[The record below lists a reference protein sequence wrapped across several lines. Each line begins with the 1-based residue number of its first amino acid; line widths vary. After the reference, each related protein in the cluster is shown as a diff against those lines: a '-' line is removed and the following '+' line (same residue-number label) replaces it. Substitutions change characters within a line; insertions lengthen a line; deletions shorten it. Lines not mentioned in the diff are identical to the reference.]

1 MPINNQKIT
10 AVDAEEFKN
19 MMFTSLYWLKKQK
32 SFIDSLNVFP
42 VPDGDTGTNMY
53 LTFKEAVSNLE
64 DSKSNSVSKL
74 SAELSKGALMGA
86 RGNSGVILSQLVRG
100 FAQALKNKKKMK
112 AKDLANALTK
122 ASEVAYHGV
131 LKPVEGTILTVS
143 REAAEKAAAEVEST
157 EDILELLEITI
168 KAAEE
173 SLERTPELLD
183 ALKEAEVVDAGGQG
197 YLTILE
203 GMLKGLKG
211 EKVEYQAA
219 AAVEKP
225 AKKSKAAEDI
235 KFTYCTQ
242 MLIQIDNFQS
252 NIDRLIDK
260 IRKDMQSYGD
270 SIMVVGSDDVIKIHI
285 HSNHPGVLLEYGLKK
300 GEVFDIKIDNMRK
313 QNEEKVKRESG
324 DDFDHS
330 QFHPNH
336 NEAAAESLDTE
347 LKDDVDVKEAEIKN
361 SGQQEINQDNETA
374 EADAVIKA
382 AKNIGIISVANGE
395 GIINILKELG
405 VDYVIKGGQSMNP
418 STNDFLEVVERMDTE
433 KIIILPNNKNIISAA
448 KQVSELSEK
457 EIAIIETRSIP
468 QAISALMVFD
478 DQLELEKLKEEMEAE
493 IKYIKTLEITQAVKD
508 SKVNGLEIKKDHYI
522 GLKNGDILVSADN
535 EKETVKKLLDEVAE
549 DEELVTIY
557 YGEGITE
564 AEAEAIK
571 QVMEN
576 NFDFDEI
583 EVYPGGQPLYPFIIS
598 LE

>member
-242 MLIQIDNFQS
+242 MLIQIDNFKS

-300 GEVFDIKIDNMRK
+300 GKVFDIKIDNMRK

>member
-242 MLIQIDNFQS
+242 MLIQIDNFKS

-405 VDYVIKGGQSMNP
+405 VDHVIKGGQSMNP

-493 IKYIKTLEITQAVKD
+493 IKYVKTLEITQAVKD

-549 DEELVTIY
+549 DEELATIY

>member
-1 MPINNQKIT
+1 MPINKEKIT

-19 MMFTSLYWLKKQK
+19 MMFTSLNWLKEQK

-64 DSKSNSVSKL
+64 DRKSNSVSDL
-74 SAELSKGALMGA
+74 SAKLSKGALMGA
-86 RGNSGVILSQLVRG
+86 RGNSGVILSQLIRG
-100 FAQALKNKKKMK
+100 FAQALKNKKKMN

-122 ASEVAYHGV
+122 ASEIAYHGV

-143 REAAEKAAAEVEST
+143 REAAAKAAAEVDST
-157 EDILELLEITI
+157 HDILELLEITI
-168 KAAEE
+168 KEAEE

-211 EKVEYQAA
+211 EKVEYH
-219 AAVEKP
+219 AAVSVEKNTT
-225 AKKSKAAEDI
+225 KSEVAEDI

-242 MLIQIDNFQS
+242 MLIETDSRKSNF
-252 NIDRLIDK
+252 DRIIDK

-270 SIMVVGSDDVIKIHI
+270 SIMVVGSDNVIKIHI

-300 GEVFDIKIDNMRK
+300 GKVFDIKIDNMRK
-313 QNEEKVKRESG
+313 QNEAKIKREN

-330 QFHPNH
+330 KFHPDYNH
-336 NEAAAESLDTE
+336 NNSSDQSLEDNAKNNENSSKT
-347 LKDDVDVKEAEIKN
+347 KDDEDIRKDNNKKDN
-361 SGQQEINQDNETA
+361 KTDTKINVE
-374 EADAVIKA
+374 K
-382 AKNIGIISVANGE
+382 KIGIISVANGD
-395 GIINILKELG
+395 GVINILKELG
-405 VDYVIKGGQSMNP
+405 VDHVIKGGQSMNP
-418 STNDFLEVVERMDTE
+418 STNDFLEIVEKMNTE

-448 KQVSELSEK
+448 KQVSELSQK
-457 EIAIIETRSIP
+457 DIAIIETRSIP
-468 QAISALMVFD
+468 QAVTALMVFD
-478 DQLELEKLKEEMEAE
+478 DQIQPADLKEKMESE
-493 IKYIKTLEITQAVKD
+493 IKYVKTLEITQAVKD
-508 SKVNGLEIKKDHYI
+508 SKVNGLEIQKDHYI
-522 GLKNGDILVSADN
+522 GLKDGDILVSADN
-535 EKETVKKLLDEVAE
+535 QKETVKRLLNEVAE

-557 YGEGITE
+557 YGEGITA
-564 AEAEAIK
+564 AEAEEIK
-571 QVMEN
+571 ILMEE